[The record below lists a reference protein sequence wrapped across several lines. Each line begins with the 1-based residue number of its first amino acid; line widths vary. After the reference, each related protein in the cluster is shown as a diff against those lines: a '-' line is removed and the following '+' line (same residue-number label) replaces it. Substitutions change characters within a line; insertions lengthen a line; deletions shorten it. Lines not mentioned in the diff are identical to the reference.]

1 MQGEKGALGA
11 TGKPGLFGRYGRPVS
26 HCDSGSIVY
35 KNSIA
40 RAFLVQKEKGAIK
53 GLLEK

>member
-1 MQGEKGALGA
+1 MQGEKGALGD

-35 KNSIA
+35 MNSIS
-40 RAFLVQKEKGAIK
+40 RAFLVQKERRAIK
-53 GLLEK
+53 GLLEE